1 MHTEILN
8 QAQQEILDGLA
19 SLQVLAEF
27 YLAGGTALALR
38 HGHRRSVDFDWFRED
53 PLDSRRLVVAL
64 DQAFESVERLPS
76 GEHTLYVRIHGVT
89 ASFFRFPYPLLA
101 STTPTPWGFGLAS
114 DQDIAAMKLEAIA
127 GRGSRKDFIDLYLL
141 CQQGLNLE
149 EAFNLFEQKY
159 GVTRVERYQRL
170 RALTYF
176 DDAER
181 EPMPEMLRPVN
192 WRSVRDFFRQET
204 RRWLASEVDEP

>member
-19 SLQVLAEF
+19 SLQVLAES

-89 ASFFRFPYPLLA
+89 ASFFGFPYPLLA
-101 STTPTPWGFGLAS
+101 STTPTPSATW
-114 DQDIAAMKLEAIA
+114 
-127 GRGSRKDFIDLYLL
+127 
-141 CQQGLNLE
+141 
-149 EAFNLFEQKY
+149 
-159 GVTRVERYQRL
+159 
-170 RALTYF
+170 
-176 DDAER
+176 
-181 EPMPEMLRPVN
+181 
-192 WRSVRDFFRQET
+192 T
-204 RRWLASEVDEP
+204 RRCECLTRFASTRNVAPRAWSTSSSCSRPTTSFTGLR